1 MALFRHKGFKQ
12 KAAGSYGGSKSHIPG
27 AGSRATK
34 AELQEIFGSGDIET
48 CCGFVV
54 TAHIKK
60 QLLLRAKAAL
70 RAEAFAPGTGNKR
83 WQVKR
88 VHQSA

>member
-1 MALFRHKGFKQ
+1 MEFFRSLQQIKF
-12 KAAGSYGGSKSHIPG
+12 SHAKIILVW
-27 AGSRATK
+27 ARAKT
-34 AELQEIFGSGDIET
+34 SV
-48 CCGFVV
+48 GFVV